1 MLSDK
6 PFRSV
11 PDDYSDADLHYI
23 MEFQDSVLKW
33 GFVLKSARKDR
44 YYNRPILILSLPQDS
59 RYQPVIILAGS

>member
-1 MLSDK
+1 
-6 PFRSV
+6 
-11 PDDYSDADLHYI
+11 